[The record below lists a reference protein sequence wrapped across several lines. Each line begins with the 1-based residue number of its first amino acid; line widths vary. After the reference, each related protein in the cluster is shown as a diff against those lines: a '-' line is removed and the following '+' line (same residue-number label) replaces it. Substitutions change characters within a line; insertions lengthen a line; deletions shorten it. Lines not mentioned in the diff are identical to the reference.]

1 MSSLSLAYRS
11 LRRRKVRTAL
21 TVSGIVTGVALIL
34 VLFSL
39 TAGASTQTNG
49 LVRSLSPAQI
59 TVTNST
65 RPSFPGGTGTGGFPG
80 GGGSGFGGGGGFGG
94 FFGTSETVSQS
105 LADQIGNI
113 TGVYAATPQL
123 SVTGYVGGSNAF
135 VYGIDPSTYSEVT
148 GGLNIVS
155 GAMLSSSTIDQVVLG
170 QTLAQSLNATVG
182 STVTIGQNSTGGDAF
197 AVVGIYTAANSF
209 EERSAYVPL
218 ASAQSLSGDA
228 GKVTDI
234 YVKANNPSYVSTI
247 ASEITSSIPGVNAV
261 TAASSTLSASSLSGT
276 LTTFFTVIGLVALLA
291 GGFGVINTMII
302 STTERTREIGTLR
315 AIGAKKGQV
324 LRLFISEAFLIG
336 LIGGAAGV
344 LVGVVVALLLPSFTG
359 AASAT
364 GFGGRGVGGLFGGAL
379 TPTLTPEV
387 VLLSLCLGIVVGVLG
402 GLYPAW
408 RASRLDPVEALR
420 HV

>member
-1 MSSLSLAYRS
+1 MSMAYRS

-65 RPSFPGGTGTGGFPG
+65 RPSFPGGTGAGGFPG
-80 GGGSGFGGGGGFGG
+80 GGGGGAGFGGGFGG
-94 FFGTSETVSQS
+94 FFTGSETLSQS

-113 TGVYAATPQL
+113 TGVYAATAQL

-135 VYGIDPSTYSEVT
+135 VYGIQPSTYAEVT
-148 GGLNIVS
+148 GGLTIVS
-155 GAMLSSSTIDQVVLG
+155 GAMLSSSTTSFQVVLG
-170 QTLAQSLNATVG
+170 QTLAQNLNAVVG
-182 STVTIGQNSTGGDAF
+182 SIVTIGQNSTSGETFTVA
-197 AVVGIYTAANSF
+197 GIYSAGNAF
-209 EERSAYVPL
+209 EDRSAYIPL
-218 ASAQSLSGDA
+218 SSAQSISNDA

-234 YVKANNPSYVSTI
+234 YVKANSASYVSTI
-247 ASEITSSIPGVNAV
+247 ASEITASIPGVSAL
-261 TAASSTLSASSLSGT
+261 TASSATLSASSLSGT
-276 LTTFFTVIGLVALLA
+276 LTTFFTVIGLAALLA
-291 GGFGVINTMII
+291 GGFGVINTMMM
-302 STTERTREIGTLR
+302 SATERTREIGTLR
-315 AIGAKKGQV
+315 AIGARKSQV
-324 LRLFISEAFLIG
+324 LKLFISEAFLIG
-336 LIGGAAGV
+336 LIGGGAGV
-344 LVGVVVALLLPSFTG
+344 LVGVVVALVLPSFTG
-359 AASAT
+359 AASST

-379 TPTLTPEV
+379 APTLTPEII
-387 VLLSLCLGIVVGVLG
+387 LLSLCLGIAVGVLA

>member
-1 MSSLSLAYRS
+1 MSLAYRS

-80 GGGSGFGGGGGFGG
+80 GGGGSGFAGGGGFGG
-94 FFGTSETVSQS
+94 LFGTSETVSQS
-105 LADQIGNI
+105 LTDQIGNI

-123 SVTGYVGGSNAF
+123 SVTGYVGGGNAF

-155 GAMLSSSTIDQVVLG
+155 GAMLSSSTAYQVVLG

-182 STVTIGQNSTGGDAF
+182 STVTIGQNSTGGDAYT
-197 AVVGIYTAANSF
+197 VVGIYSAANSF

-218 ASAQSLSGDA
+218 ASAQSLSGDT

-247 ASEITSSIPGVNAV
+247 ASEITSSIPGVNAI

-315 AIGAKKGQV
+315 AIGARKGQI

-359 AASAT
+359 AAST
-364 GFGGRGVGGLFGGAL
+364 SGFGGRGVGGLFGGAL

-387 VLLSLCLGIVVGVLG
+387 VLLSLCLGIVVGVLA